1 MKMKMKMTL
10 PDPNIPLVPIS
21 KPVCFKGP
29 GLGQLWAQGFLSSM
43 SADGWDCVP
52 ILLVDLYEVFSTGA
66 YRQLGGARS

>member
-1 MKMKMKMTL
+1 MKMKMTL

-43 SADGWDCVP
+43 SADGQGYISTW
-52 ILLVDLYEVFSTGA
+52 LVAWLEAS
-66 YRQLGGARS
+66 